1 MNHAGGIKAAAKRT
15 AFGDV
20 SNTSTLL
27 RPSKDDSA
35 VGTKKEYNPLEKY
48 VPVQYE
54 KKPTALLRPAQ
65 RPLSVSGL
73 KSLFNNVTNSNQQ
86 TNSNHALPEVQKP
99 ISQTANI
106 RKLMT
111 KRSNTVFKDR
121 SLPQL
126 DQAEQQLENITP
138 VVAPV
143 PPVHRDLAPRK
154 EVQTKAYL
162 DELQLD
168 TREPEISQTSI
179 PGPQEDK
186 PLPLSKPESLDQ
198 ASSAESDGIYID
210 NNGEIRLYQYSDDT
224 EPLEEP
230 VYEDAPAPTEIE
242 QEAYVD
248 AAENVLLQ
256 GEREPEP
263 AHKHRLTSV
272 SEPEEYWEEEE
283 EEEEAYD
290 EEGYVTARSYKSR
303 GENTTNGPTTLVVP
317 VANQKIKRE
326 LAAAKLLIESK
337 NRDELDDETW
347 DTTMVA
353 EYGDEIFQYMK
364 ELEVS
369 IQDHEINIWLTMLSR
384 PRCCLM
390 LITWTIRLKSNGRCD
405 QFSWIGWYKFTIVS
419 IFSQRLY
426 SSV

>member
-1 MNHAGGIKAAAKRT
+1 MNHAGGLKAAAKRT

-20 SNTSTLL
+20 SNTSTLS

-35 VGTKKEYNPLEKY
+35 LGTKKEYNPLEKY
-48 VPVQYE
+48 VPVQCE

-73 KSLFNNVTNSNQQ
+73 KSLLNVTNSTQQ
-86 TNSNHALPEVQKP
+86 THPNHALPEVHKP
-99 ISQTANI
+99 ISQTANL

-111 KRSNTVFKDR
+111 KRSNAVFKDR

-126 DQAEQQLENITP
+126 DQAEQQSENINS

-143 PPVHRDLAPRK
+143 APVHRDLAPRK
-154 EVQTKAYL
+154 EAHTKTYL
-162 DELQLD
+162 DEPQLD
-168 TREPEISQTSI
+168 TREPEISHTSKLE
-179 PGPQEDK
+179 PQGDK
-186 PLPLSKPESLDQ
+186 PLPSSKPESLDE
-198 ASSAESDGIYID
+198 ASSVESDGIYID
-210 NNGEIRLYQYSDDT
+210 NDGEIRLYQYSDDT

-230 VYEDAPAPTEIE
+230 VYEAPAPTEIK
-242 QEAYVD
+242 QEAYID
-248 AAENVLLQ
+248 AAEDFLLQ
-256 GEREPEP
+256 GERETEP
-263 AHKHRLTSV
+263 AHRHRITSV

-283 EEEEAYD
+283 EEEETYD

-317 VANQKIKRE
+317 VANQKVKRE

-337 NRDELDDETW
+337 NRDEPDEETW

-369 IQDHEINIWLTMLSR
+369 TQDHDIDIWLTMLSR
-384 PRCCLM
+384 PRCCLT
-390 LITWTIRLKSNGRCD
+390 LITWTIRLKYSGRCD
-405 QFSWIGWYKFTIVS
+405 QCSWIG
-419 IFSQRLY
+419 
-426 SSV
+426 

>member
-1 MNHAGGIKAAAKRT
+1 MKAAAKRT

-20 SNTSTLL
+20 SNTSNLL
-27 RPSKDDSA
+27 RPSKDDGA
-35 VGTKKEYNPLEKY
+35 VGTKKDYNPSEKH
-48 VPVQYE
+48 VPALYE

-65 RPLSVSGL
+65 RPLTVSGL
-73 KSLFNNVTNSNQQ
+73 KSLLNNVTNTNQQ
-86 TNSNHALPEVQKP
+86 THPNHALPEVQKP

-111 KRSNTVFKDR
+111 KRSNAVFKDR

-126 DQAEQQLENITP
+126 DQAEQQIENKIST
-138 VVAPV
+138 VAPV
-143 PPVHRDLAPRK
+143 APVRRDLAPRK
-154 EVQTKAYL
+154 EEQAKTFLSEPQIDTPETANSPTSKT
-162 DELQLD
+162 EL
-168 TREPEISQTSI
+168 EEV
-179 PGPQEDK
+179 E
-186 PLPLSKPESLDQ
+186 PLPLSQPEFLDQ
-198 ASSAESDGIYID
+198 ASTAGSDGIYID
-210 NNGEIRLYQYSDDT
+210 KNGEIRLYQYSDDT

-230 VYEDAPAPTEIE
+230 AFEDLAASAEIK

-248 AAENVLLQ
+248 AAENILLQ

-263 AHKHRLTSV
+263 AQKHRLNSV

-283 EEEEAYD
+283 EEEEETYD

-303 GENTTNGPTTLVVP
+303 GENTTYGPTTLVVP
-317 VANQKIKRE
+317 IVNQKVKRE

-337 NRDELDDETW
+337 NRDEPDDEIW

-369 IQDHEINIWLTMLSR
+369 TQGHEIY
-384 PRCCLM
+384 
-390 LITWTIRLKSNGRCD
+390 
-405 QFSWIGWYKFTIVS
+405 F
-419 IFSQRLY
+419 
-426 SSV
+426 

>member
-1 MNHAGGIKAAAKRT
+1 MNHAGGLKAAAKRT

-20 SNTSTLL
+20 SNTSNLL

-35 VGTKKEYNPLEKY
+35 VGTKKNDNPLDKH
-48 VPVQYE
+48 VPALYE
-54 KKPTALLRPAQ
+54 KKPPALLRPAQ

-73 KSLFNNVTNSNQQ
+73 KSLLNNVTNSNQQ
-86 TNSNHALPEVQKP
+86 THPNHALPEVQKP

-111 KRSNTVFKDR
+111 KRSNAVFKER

-126 DQAEQQLENITP
+126 DQPEQQHENKLP

-143 PPVHRDLAPRK
+143 VPVHRDLASRK
-154 EVQTKAYL
+154 EVYTKTYL
-162 DELQLD
+162 DEPRMD
-168 TREPEISQTSI
+168 TRETANSHNSKLE
-179 PGPQEDK
+179 PQEDEL
-186 PLPLSKPESLDQ
+186 LPLSQPEVLDQ
-198 ASSAESDGIYID
+198 VSTAGSDGIYID

-224 EPLEEP
+224 ELLEEP
-230 VYEDAPAPTEIE
+230 AYEELPAPEEIK

-248 AAENVLLQ
+248 AAENILLQ
-256 GEREPEP
+256 RDLEPKP
-263 AHKHRLTSV
+263 AQKHRLTSV
-272 SEPEEYWEEEE
+272 SEPEEYWEEDEE
-283 EEEEAYD
+283 EEEEETYD

-317 VANQKIKRE
+317 IVNQKVKRE

-337 NRDELDDETW
+337 NRDEPDDETW

-369 IQDHEINIWLTMLSR
+369 TQDNDIDL
-384 PRCCLM
+384 
-390 LITWTIRLKSNGRCD
+390 
-405 QFSWIGWYKFTIVS
+405 
-419 IFSQRLY
+419 
-426 SSV
+426 

>member
-48 VPVQYE
+48 LPVQYE

-73 KSLFNNVTNSNQQ
+73 KSLLNNVTNSNQQ
-86 TNSNHALPEVQKP
+86 TNSNHAPPEVQKP

-126 DQAEQQLENITP
+126 GQAEQQLENITP

-143 PPVHRDLAPRK
+143 PPVHRDLASRK

-162 DELQLD
+162 DEPQLE
-168 TREPEISQTSI
+168 TLEPEISQTSV
-179 PGPQEDK
+179 PEPQEDK
-186 PLPLSKPESLDQ
+186 PLPLSKPESSDQ
-198 ASSAESDGIYID
+198 ASSAESDGIYI
-210 NNGEIRLYQYSDDT
+210 NNDGEIRLYQYSDDT

-230 VYEDAPAPTEIE
+230 VYEDDPAPKEIE

-248 AAENVLLQ
+248 AAENVLLH

-283 EEEEAYD
+283 EEEETYD

-317 VANQKIKRE
+317 VANQKVKRE

-369 IQDHEINIWLTMLSR
+369 MQDHDIDIWLTMLSR

>member
-1 MNHAGGIKAAAKRT
+1 MNHAGGLKAAAKRT

-20 SNTSTLL
+20 SNTSTLS

-35 VGTKKEYNPLEKY
+35 LGTKKEYNPLEKY

-73 KSLFNNVTNSNQQ
+73 KSLLNNVTNSTQQ
-86 TNSNHALPEVQKP
+86 THSNHALPEVHKP
-99 ISQTANI
+99 ISQTANL

-111 KRSNTVFKDR
+111 KRSNAVFKDR

-126 DQAEQQLENITP
+126 DQAEQQSENINS

-143 PPVHRDLAPRK
+143 APVHRDLAPRK
-154 EVQTKAYL
+154 EAHTKTYL
-162 DELQLD
+162 DEPQLD
-168 TREPEISQTSI
+168 TREPEISHTSK
-179 PGPQEDK
+179 PEPQGDK
-186 PLPLSKPESLDQ
+186 PLPSSKPESLDE
-198 ASSAESDGIYID
+198 ASSVESDGIYID
-210 NNGEIRLYQYSDDT
+210 NDGEIRLYQYSDDT

-230 VYEDAPAPTEIE
+230 VYEAPAPTEIK
-242 QEAYVD
+242 QEAYID
-248 AAENVLLQ
+248 AAEDFLLQ
-256 GEREPEP
+256 GERETEP
-263 AHKHRLTSV
+263 AHRHRITSV

-283 EEEEAYD
+283 EEEETYD

-317 VANQKIKRE
+317 VANQKVKRE

-337 NRDELDDETW
+337 NRDEPDEETW

-369 IQDHEINIWLTMLSR
+369 TQDHDIDIWLTMLSR
-384 PRCCLM
+384 PRCCLT
-390 LITWTIRLKSNGRCD
+390 LITWTIRLKYSGRCD
-405 QFSWIGWYKFTIVS
+405 QFSWIG
-419 IFSQRLY
+419 
-426 SSV
+426 

>member
-1 MNHAGGIKAAAKRT
+1 MHQRNKSSPALSSINHAGGLKAAAKRT

-27 RPSKDDSA
+27 RPSKDDST
-35 VGTKKEYNPLEKY
+35 VGAKKEYNPLDKY

-73 KSLFNNVTNSNQQ
+73 KSLFNNVTNSSQQ
-86 TNSNHALPEVQKP
+86 THPNHALPEVQKP

-111 KRSNTVFKDR
+111 KRSNAVFKDR

-126 DQAEQQLENITP
+126 DQAEQQPENIRP
-138 VVAPV
+138 AVAPV
-143 PPVHRDLAPRK
+143 APVHRDLAPRK
-154 EVQTKAYL
+154 EVHNKTYL
-162 DELQLD
+162 DEPQLD
-168 TREPEISQTSI
+168 TREPAISYSSKQE
-179 PGPQEDK
+179 PQEDK

-198 ASSAESDGIYID
+198 ASAAGSDGIYID
-210 NNGEIRLYQYSDDT
+210 NNGQIRLYQYSDDT

-230 VYEDAPAPTEIE
+230 VYEDAPALAQIK
-242 QEAYVD
+242 QEAYD
-248 AAENVLLQ
+248 NAAENFLLQ
-256 GEREPEP
+256 GERQPES
-263 AHKHRLTSV
+263 AHKHTSV
-272 SEPEEYWEEEE
+272 LEPEEYWEEEE
-283 EEEEAYD
+283 EEEEEEETYD

-317 VANQKIKRE
+317 IANQKVKRE

-337 NRDELDDETW
+337 NRDEPDDETW

-369 IQDHEINIWLTMLSR
+369 TQDRDIDIWLT
-384 PRCCLM
+384 
-390 LITWTIRLKSNGRCD
+390 I
-405 QFSWIGWYKFTIVS
+405 
-419 IFSQRLY
+419 
-426 SSV
+426 

>member
-1 MNHAGGIKAAAKRT
+1 MLIDVIKQPQRPARATRVYGDENILPSILHQKTLHQRNKSSPALSSMNHAGGLKAAAKRT

-35 VGTKKEYNPLEKY
+35 VGTKKEYNTLEKY

-73 KSLFNNVTNSNQQ
+73 KSLLNNVTNSNQQ
-86 TNSNHALPEVQKP
+86 TYPSHAPPEVQKP
-99 ISQTANI
+99 ISQTANT

-111 KRSNTVFKDR
+111 KKSNVVFKDR

-126 DQAEQQLENITP
+126 DQAEQQLENIPP

-143 PPVHRDLAPRK
+143 APVHRDLAPRK
-154 EVQTKAYL
+154 EVHTKPYL
-162 DELQLD
+162 DEPQLD
-168 TREPEISQTSI
+168 TQGLAISHTSKSE
-179 PGPQEDK
+179 PQEDK
-186 PLPLSKPESLDQ
+186 SLPLSKPESLDQ

-230 VYEDAPAPTEIE
+230 VYEDAPTPAEMK
-242 QEAYVD
+242 QEAC

-256 GEREPEP
+256 GQREPEP
-263 AHKHRLTSV
+263 AQKHRLTSV
-272 SEPEEYWEEEE
+272 SEPEEYWDEEEE
-283 EEEEAYD
+283 EEEEETYD

-303 GENTTNGPTTLVVP
+303 GESTTNGPTTLVVP
-317 VANQKIKRE
+317 IANQKVKRE

-337 NRDELDDETW
+337 KRDELDDETW

-364 ELEVS
+364 ELEVGM
-369 IQDHEINIWLTMLSR
+369 QDHHIDI
-384 PRCCLM
+384 
-390 LITWTIRLKSNGRCD
+390 
-405 QFSWIGWYKFTIVS
+405 
-419 IFSQRLY
+419 
-426 SSV
+426 

>member
-1 MNHAGGIKAAAKRT
+1 MNHAGGLKAAAKRT

-20 SNTSTLL
+20 SNTSTLS
-27 RPSKDDSA
+27 RPSKDDNA
-35 VGTKKEYNPLEKY
+35 IGTKKEYNPLEKY
-48 VPVQYE
+48 APVQYE

-65 RPLSVSGL
+65 RPSSVSGP
-73 KSLFNNVTNSNQQ
+73 KSLLNNVTNFNQQ
-86 TNSNHALPEVQKP
+86 TQPNHALPEVQKP

-126 DQAEQQLENITP
+126 DQAEQQPGNIP
-138 VVAPV
+138 SVVAPV
-143 PPVHRDLAPRK
+143 APVHHDLAPRK
-154 EVQTKAYL
+154 EVHTKTYL
-162 DELQLD
+162 DEPQLD
-168 TREPEISQTSI
+168 TREPEISHTSK
-179 PGPQEDK
+179 PEPLEDK
-186 PLPLSKPESLDQ
+186 PLPLSKPESLDA
-198 ASSAESDGIYID
+198 ASSAESEGIYID

-230 VYEDAPAPTEIE
+230 VYEDAPAPV
-242 QEAYVD
+242 EAYVD
-248 AAENVLLQ
+248 ANKNVLLQ
-256 GEREPEP
+256 EGRESGP
-263 AHKHRLTSV
+263 AHQHRLTSV

-283 EEEEAYD
+283 EEEETYD

-317 VANQKIKRE
+317 VANQKVKRE

-337 NRDELDDETW
+337 NRDEPNEETW

-369 IQDHEINIWLTMLSR
+369 NA
-384 PRCCLM
+384 
-390 LITWTIRLKSNGRCD
+390 
-405 QFSWIGWYKFTIVS
+405 
-419 IFSQRLY
+419 
-426 SSV
+426 SS